1 MLQSGKARG
10 TPRLIGF
17 LIPTSNGRT
26 RLRLMPGRG
35 RVDSAGMPLNIR
47 TIVAAARRANL
58 LPTNATRTNAQTR
71 GIRSST
77 RTNQQQNRIIPQR
90 RRQNEIRRPQTSGR
104 SQTSGRPQTSVDE
117 VVEVTINHTGPNTA
131 GAVPSSVQTQNVPTT
146 QLDQNSQQQSRN
158 RFLDTMRSMR
168 RTQTSNRLPGMR
180 RLNVLDRS
188 TGLLTTKTMERS
200 NIDTSS
206 QNRRVN
212 TLADRNRMPES
223 NRNRIQD
230 TNNNRLLDTPT
241 EPVDLFNSPRSVN
254 LIGDTGSSNGQSGD
268 QTRKVFISINTNQG
282 GSNNNNDRKNVR
294 SDNNLSQGAV
304 SMFDNTKL
312 QNNNRFQNFGTRDQ
326 LSAQNRNVFD
336 RQSGNNFDGQSQDP
350 HNFLTPVN
358 PEPFNQNGVDHNSNH
373 FNDPGLKDHHPDVHN
388 NHQNTPTFLASS
400 SQNINQ
406 AHSSNNNEQTS
417 GLSSQQ
423 NTQTD
428 KFAPNSNFVGHQT
441 SAQSNSHTQMNN
453 PDLLNDQ
460 NIAKLHN
467 NQLSG
472 LTIHDIF
479 PGMQM
484 GKKQQIL
491 RPLSNPVNEFPSQHT
506 HNDNFNQPNRNSF
519 QSNSNFQNINQQSIQ
534 TASPKIE
541 NIQSTQTGN
550 PKNENLQSLLQQVI
564 TKLLAANNNIG
575 AAPVI
580 TQPVTHH
587 DMPPSSNNN
596 NDLSSLGNSLSSN
609 LNTMNTLQQTPS
621 TSTGM
626 DNSHIN
632 QIGGIQPQNQPNTL
646 QQSPSTS
653 TGMDNSHINPI
664 GGKQPQNQ
672 ANTLQSLLKNLLQK
686 TTGSGGLAVNQ
697 KLIHTT
703 QNMIGNKQQAPGSG
717 TANQNQL
724 NSIQNMIGPMQQTPG
739 SGGQANQLHSIQNM
753 LGNKQQEPG
762 SSGQVENQNQLT
774 PIQNMLGTMQLTP
787 GSGGQASNQNQRLS
801 IQNMLGTMQQTPGLS
816 GQASNQNQLN
826 SLQNMLETMQQTPTL
841 GGQTS
846 NQNQVHS
853 IQNMLG
859 NIQQAPGSGRQT
871 ANQNQLNSIQNMMRN
886 KQQAP
891 GSSGQATNQNQL
903 NSIQNMLGT
912 MQQTPVLSGQASNQ
926 NQFHSIQNMLGG
938 IQQAPGLG
946 GQADNQNQ
954 LLSIQNML
962 GTMQLTKSTLC
973 KHASGSGK
981 TKQNQLNSIQNMM
994 RNNARFK
1001 TPKPTS
1007 GPKHARTDRWKS
1019 NQNQL
1024 LSIQNMLGNK
1034 QNNVPSM
1041 STTNFATK
1049 QQQFTGQPA
1058 TISNSKSN
1066 PQDNLSVLLQT
1077 LLKQNNLGTNTNQD
1091 LQNSNQLFGLN
1102 GLLSNAN
1109 TVPHTNINQQN
1120 NPNTLNTPTDT
1131 NLATAQRIVNIQM
1144 QNALQPH
1151 DFGLSGGHDI
1161 SHINTFG
1168 HSTNNLAAQMNPNM
1182 LNIHNLLQGNPLLQ
1196 SIASTQNQGRNM
1208 LIGHNL
1214 PQNNMLNNMMTIP
1227 ITNNLQNSLNNNQG
1241 LRQLLQRNIQ
1251 QILMKQNNQ
1260 IVGAQGFLGLNNAS
1274 KSFPNNQ
1281 LAPSDVVIDNTT
1293 RNSTGTTFTPT
1304 SIKVGAIQ
1312 TLNLT
1317 VNPTKPSLFS
1327 TFETF
1332 FPTKQV
1338 LVDTHG
1344 SLPKE
1349 TLNTLPTKHVLDTH
1363 GSMPIETL
1371 NTLPTKHVLDT
1382 HGSMPIETLNTL
1394 PTKHVLDTHGSMSI
1408 ETLNT
1413 LPTKHVLDTHG
1424 SMPMDTLNTLPTKHV
1439 LDTHGSM
1446 PMETLNTL
1454 PTKHVLV
1461 ETHGSIPI
1469 DILNNSVAII
1479 YHPNATTVNLG
1490 NNFGTLMDNI
1500 TSTNNTGSEIYNL
1513 TRDLNITAN
1522 NNVTSMSNTSFIGI
1536 ATYTNL
1542 TANVNDVITY
1552 TNMTEFLSNATIT
1565 SNATNATITLNA
1577 TNDIVN
1583 STILYSTNV
1592 SSVNISDVLPTA
1604 PVVPVSS
1611 TNAKPHIIDISVS
1624 TTMKPS
1630 ALDILGPNG
1639 RLTSTLKKSLGI
1651 KNVDKA
1657 TLKGLISNVLRDL
1670 FKQNFIDPV
1679 KGTLKASLNY
1689 TTMLNSVKKVLMKS
1703 KNKLLK
1709 LRQQVAISPAK
1720 MQSILN
1726 SRGLGGG
1733 SKHLQH
1739 VSSMSPSPLPVT
1751 KFVTT
1756 QPSIIKQPTLE
1767 APTPAQLIID
1777 SVGNHGVITNQHFG
1791 PTPGGGVA
1799 VWYSKPSKA
1808 SSLVGSGTLSQS
1820 HQTYHLS
1827 NPVIQ
1832 SSGDFS
1838 INGMAA
1844 PSDISAIPV
1853 TSPGHAVSLFATSNP
1868 IGFNDI
1874 LNPVTHIPNIL
1885 TTVSSMQPQN
1895 HISDP
1900 TLQLMAMSTPT
1911 SQISN
1916 LGKLISHFVDVA
1928 FDSISNYVSVN
1939 AKPVNG
1945 SIITEH
1951 NSNNTNYSV
1960 KTNSTTYNLTDSTF
1974 PSDRPHNMSVQINST
1989 LDTRNTGL
1997 NISQSNS
2004 FFEPVSVS
2012 VNTSD
2017 ILNQNMTVVDNSSII
2032 VNTTTQS
2039 LVTQTSTV
2047 TTTMI
2052 STSTTEATTTTEP
2065 GESIRLPDGTIINA
2079 SMLENIDPEQAE
2091 ILSELSERGA

>member
-1 MLQSGKARG
+1 
-10 TPRLIGF
+10 
-17 LIPTSNGRT
+17 
-26 RLRLMPGRG
+26 
-35 RVDSAGMPLNIR
+35 
-47 TIVAAARRANL
+47 
-58 LPTNATRTNAQTR
+58 
-71 GIRSST
+71 
-77 RTNQQQNRIIPQR
+77 
-90 RRQNEIRRPQTSGR
+90 
-104 SQTSGRPQTSVDE
+104 
-117 VVEVTINHTGPNTA
+117 
-131 GAVPSSVQTQNVPTT
+131 
-146 QLDQNSQQQSRN
+146 
-158 RFLDTMRSMR
+158 
-168 RTQTSNRLPGMR
+168 
-180 RLNVLDRS
+180 
-188 TGLLTTKTMERS
+188 
-200 NIDTSS
+200 
-206 QNRRVN
+206 
-212 TLADRNRMPES
+212 
-223 NRNRIQD
+223 
-230 TNNNRLLDTPT
+230 
-241 EPVDLFNSPRSVN
+241 
-254 LIGDTGSSNGQSGD
+254 
-268 QTRKVFISINTNQG
+268 
-282 GSNNNNDRKNVR
+282 
-294 SDNNLSQGAV
+294 
-304 SMFDNTKL
+304 MFDNTKL

-373 FNDPGLKDHHPDVHN
+373 FNDPGLKDHHTDVHN

-400 SQNINQ
+400 AQNKNQ
-406 AHSSNNNEQTS
+406 AHSPNNNEQTS

-423 NTQTD
+423 NTQID
-428 KFAPNSNFVGHQT
+428 QFAPNSNFVGHQT

-460 NIAKLHN
+460 NIAKLQN

-484 GKKQQIL
+484 GKNQQIL

-506 HNDNFNQPNRNSF
+506 HNDNFNQPNGNSF

-541 NIQSTQTGN
+541 NIQSTQTGT

-580 TQPVTHH
+580 TQPVTH
-587 DMPPSSNNN
+587 DIPPSSNNN

-609 LNTMNTLQQTPS
+609 LNTMNILQQTPS

-632 QIGGIQPQNQPNTL
+632 PIGGIQPQKQANTL

-686 TTGSGGLAVNQ
+686 TSGSGGLAVNK

-717 TANQNQL
+717 IANQNQL
-724 NSIQNMIGPMQQTPG
+724 NSIQNMIGTMQQTPG
-739 SGGQANQLHSIQNM
+739 SGGLANQLHSTQNM
-753 LGNKQQEPG
+753 LGNKQQAPG

-816 GQASNQNQLN
+816 GQPTNQNQLN

-859 NIQQAPGSGRQT
+859 NIQQAPGSSGQT
-871 ANQNQLNSIQNMMRN
+871 ANQNQLNSIQDMIRN

-962 GTMQLTKSTLC
+962 GTMQLTPGS
-973 KHASGSGK
+973 SGQA
-981 TKQNQLNSIQNMM
+981 TNQNQLNSIQNMLGTM
-994 RNNARFK
+994 QQ
-1001 TPKPTS
+1001 TPGS
-1007 GPKHARTDRWKS
+1007 GGQTA

-1024 LSIQNMLGNK
+1024 LTMHNMLGNK

-1091 LQNSNQLFGLN
+1091 LQNSNQHFGLN

-1109 TVPHTNINQQN
+1109 MVPHTNINQQN

-1214 PQNNMLNNMMTIP
+1214 PQNNMLSNMMVIP

-1260 IVGAQGFLGLNNAS
+1260 IVGAQGFLGLNNAT

-1344 SLPKE
+1344 SLPME

-1363 GSMPIETL
+1363 GSMP
-1371 NTLPTKHVLDT
+1371 
-1382 HGSMPIETLNTL
+1382 
-1394 PTKHVLDTHGSMSI
+1394 I

-1446 PMETLNTL
+1446 PMKTLNTL

-1469 DILNNSVAII
+1469 DTLNNSVAII
-1479 YHPNATTVNLG
+1479 YHPNATTVNIG

-1513 TRDLNITAN
+1513 TRDLNTTAN
-1522 NNVTSMSNTSFIGI
+1522 NNVTFMSNTSFIGI

-1542 TANVNDVITY
+1542 TANLNDVINY
-1552 TNMTEFLSNATIT
+1552 TNMTDVLSNATLT

-1583 STILYSTNV
+1583 STTLYNTNV

-1611 TNAKPHIIDISVS
+1611 TSAKPHIIDISVS
-1624 TTMKPS
+1624 TTTKPS
-1630 ALDILGPNG
+1630 PLDILGPNG

-1720 MQSILN
+1720 MQGILK
-1726 SRGLGGG
+1726 SRGLDVG

-1739 VSSMSPSPLPVT
+1739 VRSMSPSPLPVT

-1767 APTPAQLIID
+1767 APTPAQLIVD

-1791 PTPGGGVA
+1791 PTLGGGVA

-1808 SSLVGSGTLSQS
+1808 SPLVGSGSLSQY
-1820 HQTYHLS
+1820 HQTNHLS
-1827 NPVIQ
+1827 NQVIQ

-1838 INGMAA
+1838 VNGMAA
-1844 PSDISAIPV
+1844 PSDINAIPV
-1853 TSPGHAVSLFATSNP
+1853 TSPDHAVSLFATSNP
-1868 IGFNDI
+1868 IGFNDL
-1874 LNPVTHIPNIL
+1874 LNPVTHIPNIM

-1895 HISDP
+1895 HVSDP
-1900 TLQLMAMSTPT
+1900 TLQFMAMSTPT

-1916 LGKLISHFVDVA
+1916 LGW
-1928 FDSISNYVSVN
+1928 
-1939 AKPVNG
+1939 
-1945 SIITEH
+1945 
-1951 NSNNTNYSV
+1951 
-1960 KTNSTTYNLTDSTF
+1960 
-1974 PSDRPHNMSVQINST
+1974 
-1989 LDTRNTGL
+1989 
-1997 NISQSNS
+1997 NI
-2004 FFEPVSVS
+2004 V
-2012 VNTSD
+2012 
-2017 ILNQNMTVVDNSSII
+2017 
-2032 VNTTTQS
+2032 
-2039 LVTQTSTV
+2039 
-2047 TTTMI
+2047 
-2052 STSTTEATTTTEP
+2052 
-2065 GESIRLPDGTIINA
+2065 
-2079 SMLENIDPEQAE
+2079 
-2091 ILSELSERGA
+2091 